1 MATIS
6 EHGFIQRAMQ
16 WELRLCF
23 RINHALGQYLTQRF
37 FAIISRLGDGVFW
50 YSLML
55 ALPFIYGKWAI
66 HISIRM
72 AVVSLAGLAI
82 YKLIKT
88 LTTRER
94 PYRKLDEIKLGT
106 HPLDHY
112 SFPSGHTLH
121 AVSFT
126 TVATAAFPELGWL
139 LIPFSALVASSR
151 VILGLHYPTDV
162 LAGAVIGGILAYAG
176 INFL

>member
-1 MATIS
+1 MTVTIS
-6 EHGFIQRAMQ
+6 NSLLQRATQ

-23 RINHALGQYLTQRF
+23 RINHAFGQYLTQRF

-55 ALPFIYGKWAI
+55 ALPFIYGKIAI

-72 AVVSLAGLAI
+72 ALVSLAGLGI

-126 TVATAAFPELGWL
+126 TIATAAFPELGWL

-162 LAGAVIGGILAYAG
+162 LAGAILGGLLAYCG

>member
-1 MATIS
+1 
-6 EHGFIQRAMQ
+6 MQ

-37 FAIISRLGDGVFW
+37 FALISRLGDGIFW
-50 YSLML
+50 YSLMA
-55 ALPFIYGKWAI
+55 ALPFIYGKAAI
-66 HISIRM
+66 P
-72 AVVSLAGLAI
+72 VSLIMGIVALTGLAL
-82 YKLIKT
+82 YKLIKS

-94 PYRKLDEIKLGT
+94 PYRKLEEIKLGT

-126 TVATAAFPELGWL
+126 TVATAAYPELAWV
-139 LIPFSALVASSR
+139 LIPFSALVACSR

-162 LAGAVIGGILAYAG
+162 LAGAVIGGVLAYLG
-176 INFL
+176 ITFL

>member
-1 MATIS
+1 
-6 EHGFIQRAMQ
+6 MQ

-37 FAIISRLGDGVFW
+37 FAVISRLGDGVFW
-50 YSLML
+50 YSLMA
-55 ALPFIYGKWAI
+55 ALPFIYGKAAL
-66 HISIRM
+66 H
-72 AVVSLAGLAI
+72 VSFIMGIVALSGLAI
-82 YKLIKT
+82 YKLIKS

-94 PYRKLDEIKLGT
+94 PYRKLDDIKLGT

-121 AVSFT
+121 AVGFT
-126 TVATAAFPELGWL
+126 TVATAAYPELAWL
-139 LIPFSALVASSR
+139 LIPFSALVACSR

-162 LAGAVIGGILAYAG
+162 LAGAFIGGILAYFG
-176 INFL
+176 ITFL